1 MTCDGRGG
9 TIDVGERVLLVLE
22 VQGGRVGVMP
32 SQEETGN
39 VTLVQRRTS
48 STSSGDQCKYFATR
62 RLAAM
67 SR

>member
-1 MTCDGRGG
+1 MTCNGG
-9 TIDVGERVLLVLE
+9 GGAIDVGECVLLVLE
-22 VQGGRVGVMP
+22 VQGGRVGVVP
-32 SQEETGN
+32 FQQEIGN

-48 STSSGDQCKYFATR
+48 STSAGDECKYFATR